1 MEQMIQHKNYEP
13 AMLDVMRDP
22 IIQMLMDYDG
32 VSEDDMEA
40 FVNSARDHDPR
51 KFLR

>member
-1 MEQMIQHKNYEP
+1 MEQVSQHKNYEP

-22 IIQMLMDYDG
+22 IVQMLMDYDG

-40 FVNSARDHDPR
+40 FLKSAKQRDPR
-51 KFLR
+51 FVMG